1 MNNEKKLPFFTKVF
15 FGFGE
20 IPGSTSKTV
29 MGILLMFFLT
39 DVVELQP
46 VVAGGIFMVGRAWD
60 GFTDPFMGIVSDR
73 TRTKWGRRRPFF
85 LLAAIPLALT
95 YFLLWYPYTIESET
109 AKTVLYA
116 VLYISYMTAITSY
129 TVPYLSLMSELTDDY
144 TERTSVNNH
153 RMFFSFLFGLFAA
166 VVPKVIVDS
175 YEDERTGY
183 MMAGILVAILIGAV
197 PFVVFATTHE
207 RFHERPKQSDGLQ
220 MFRELSVTFKNRT
233 FRYLVLLYVGSFAAI
248 NVVEGFVIYYMT
260 YWIGRE
266 KQMPILFVSVVL
278 AAVASL
284 PLWSL
289 LTKKM
294 GKRKTAILGLT
305 FWAITQFGWV
315 LLSPSSPPLLV
326 YLTGAIIGIG
336 YGSAHTLPWAIFPD
350 VMDLD
355 ELETGVRREGVYSG
369 IMTFLMKLANSLAM
383 FFVGAILQAVGYV
396 PDVPQQGIALEAM
409 RWIMC
414 AGPLVFI
421 AVGLTGAFLFP
432 ITAERY
438 RQIREE
444 LDARKEAAETE

>member
-1 MNNEKKLPFFTKVF
+1 MNNDKKLPFFTKVC
-15 FGFGE
+15 FGSGE
-20 IPGSTSKTV
+20 IPGTTSKTV

-39 DVVELQP
+39 DVVELEP

-60 GFTDPFMGIVSDR
+60 GFTDPFMGMISDR

-85 LLAAIPLALT
+85 LLAALPLALT
-95 YFLLWYPYTIESET
+95 YFLLWCPYTLESDT
-109 AKTVLYA
+109 AKTILYA
-116 VLYISYMTAITSY
+116 VLYMSYMTAITAY
-129 TVPYLSLMSELTDDY
+129 LVPYLGLMSELTDDY

-166 VVPKVIVDS
+166 VVPKMIVDS

-183 MMAGILVAILIGAV
+183 MMAGILVAIMIGAV

-207 RFHERPKQSDGLQ
+207 RFHERPKQTERLQ
-220 MFRELSVTFKNRT
+220 LFRELFVAFKNRA
-233 FRYLVLLYVGSFAAI
+233 FLYLVLLYVGSFAAI
-248 NVVEGFVIYYMT
+248 NVVEGFVVYYMK

-266 KQMPILFVSVVL
+266 KQMPILFVAVVL
-278 AAVASL
+278 ASIISL
-284 PLWSL
+284 PLWSF
-289 LTKKM
+289 LTKKI
-294 GKRKTAILGLT
+294 GKKKTAIMGLT
-305 FWAITQFGWV
+305 FWGVTQFGWV
-315 LLSPSSPPLLV
+315 LLSPGSPPLVV
-326 YLTGAIIGIG
+326 YLTGAIVGIG

-350 VMDLD
+350 VMDQD

-383 FFVGAILQAVGYV
+383 FLVGVVLQAVGYV
-396 PDVPQQGIALEAM
+396 PDVAQEGIALEAM
-409 RWIMC
+409 RWVMC

-421 AVGLTGAFLFP
+421 ALGLTGAFLFP